1 MNKLIEV
8 NNLSIQT
15 QSKNTLVQDVD
26 FELNHNEIVGVFGES
41 GSGKT
46 ITVKSLIGVLGDE
59 LNVSTDNHKILGTD
73 LSSYKGHAY
82 RELLGKHIGYIPQ
95 NTTAYLHPLIRIK
108 SQITEA
114 YITHG
119 YGNKREALARA
130 VSLMREVG
138 LKDPARVLD
147 SYPYEISGG
156 MRQRVNIAMSLMT
169 KPSIIIAD
177 EPTTALDSITEQSV
191 MKLLQKIRTEH
202 EVSMIFITHN
212 LKLIQYFTERCY
224 VLYEGNVVE
233 SGSTKSVFSNPQHAH
248 TKLLVDLIPKYG
260 ESGADE
266 KQVMMYS

>member
-8 NNLSIQT
+8 DNLSIQT
-15 QSKNTLVQDVD
+15 ESNNTLVNDID

-46 ITVKSLIGVLGDE
+46 ITVKSLIGVLGKE
-59 LNVSTDNHKILGTD
+59 LAVKANHHRILGKD
-73 LSSYKGHAY
+73 INSYSGQAY

-108 SQITEA
+108 HQITEA
-114 YITHG
+114 YVTHG
-119 YGNKREALARA
+119 FGSKREALARA

-169 KPSIIIAD
+169 RPSIIIAD

-191 MKLLQKIRTEH
+191 MKLLHKIRKEH
-202 EVSMIFITHN
+202 DVSMIFITHN
-212 LKLIQYFTERCY
+212 LKLIQYFTDRCY
-224 VLYEGNVVE
+224 VLYKGNVVE
-233 SGSTKSVFSNPQHAH
+233 SGPTKSVFNAPQHAH
-248 TKLLVDLIPKYG
+248 TKLLVDLMPKYG
-260 ESGADE
+260 MARSEE
-266 KQVMMYS
+266 NRVMMYS

>member
-1 MNKLIEV
+1 MSNLIKAE
-8 NNLSIQT
+8 NLSIHT
-15 QSKNTLVQDVD
+15 ESRNTLVAGVD

-59 LNVSTDNHKILGTD
+59 LDVTTDSHTILGAD
-73 LSSYKGHAY
+73 FKSYGKKAY
-82 RELLGKHIGYIPQ
+82 RALLGKHIGYIPQ

-108 SQITEA
+108 NQITEA
-114 YITHG
+114 YVTHG
-119 YGNKREALARA
+119 YGNKREAMARA
-130 VSLMREVG
+130 VSLLGEVG
-138 LKDPARVLD
+138 LKDPARVLE

-169 KPSIIIAD
+169 RPSIIIAD

-191 MKLLQKIRTEH
+191 MRLLQKIKREH
-202 EVSMIFITHN
+202 DVSMIFITHN
-212 LKLIQYFTERCY
+212 LKLIQYFTDRCY

-233 SGSTKSVFSNPQHAH
+233 SGPTKAVFSDPQHMH

-260 ESGADE
+260 ASSDE
-266 KQVMMYS
+266 KGQVKIHS